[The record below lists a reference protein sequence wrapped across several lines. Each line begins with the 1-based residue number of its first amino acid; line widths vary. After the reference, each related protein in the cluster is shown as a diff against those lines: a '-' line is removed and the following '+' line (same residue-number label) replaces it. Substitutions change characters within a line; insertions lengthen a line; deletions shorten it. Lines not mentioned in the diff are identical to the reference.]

1 MGSIVTDE
9 VWLAVL
15 LRDDNMC
22 LYCNSEEDLQP
33 AHYIARSQ
41 GGGDDEANI
50 MTLCNTCHRKQ
61 TIGRLK
67 VKKINGRFFFQEIK
81 R

>member
-1 MGSIVTDE
+1 MPSVVTEE

-15 LRDDNMC
+15 ARDDYMC

-41 GGGDDEANI
+41 GGSDEEGNI
-50 MTLCNTCHRKQ
+50 MTLCNDCHRKQ
-61 TIGRLK
+61 TIGKLK
-67 VKKINGRFFFQEIK
+67 VKKIDGRFFFKEI
-81 R
+81 RW